1 MKKMKGGFRVSVL
14 GAFVLPH
21 PPIVLNEVGHGEEK
35 KIQSTIDGFKK
46 VALAIAALKP
56 DTIVLSSPHAPAY
69 RDAFFVSECV
79 KVSGSFARFNA
90 RDVVVSASNDLE
102 FVKELKKRN
111 RHFAGSAL
119 DPDDLDHGTMVPVYF
134 IQQALPEF
142 RLVTIGLSFLDDK
155 KHIDIGKTIRE
166 TSEALDRRIV
176 FVASGDLSHRLT
188 KDGPYGYAPEG
199 PIFDKTVT
207 EILASGKLAKLA
219 SISPDLM
226 EKAAECGYRSLL
238 ILSGVVDTLDLIPE
252 LYSYEG
258 PFGVGYATA
267 GFLPVKAMSTD
278 RHVRLARTA
287 IENYVIK
294 GTEIDLPP
302 DTPAELTQFQA
313 GVFVSLHRHDRL
325 RGCIGTIFP
334 VTSCVG
340 EEILRN
346 AVLACSQDPRFAPVG
361 KSELADL
368 DIGVD
373 VLGAPEDIKYKS
385 QLDVKRYGVIVSKG
399 RRKGL
404 LLPDL
409 DGVDTVD
416 QQIQIARQKAGI
428 EPDEEVTLQRFEVVR
443 HHD

>member
-1 MKKMKGGFRVSVL
+1 MSIL

-21 PPIVLNEVGHGEEK
+21 PPIVLHEIGHGEEE

-46 VALAIAALKP
+46 VAQAIAALKP

-69 RDAFFVSECV
+69 RDAFFVSECG
-79 KVSGSFARFNA
+79 KVSGNFARFNA
-90 RDVVVSASNDLE
+90 KQVAISAATDLA
-102 FVKELKKRN
+102 FVAELKKRN
-111 RHFAGSAL
+111 PDFAGSKL
-119 DPDDLDHGTMVPVYF
+119 DADDLDHGTMVPLYF
-134 IQQALPEF
+134 IQQALPSF
-142 RLVTIGLSFLDDK
+142 RLVRIGLSFLDDE
-155 KHIDIGKTIRE
+155 KHIAIGKTIRE
-166 TSEALDRRIV
+166 TAEALGRRTV
-176 FVASGDLSHRLT
+176 FIASGDLSHRLT
-188 KDGPYGYAPEG
+188 KEGPYGFAQEG
-199 PIFDKTVT
+199 PVFDKTIT
-207 EILASGKLAKLA
+207 DILASGKLSKLT

-238 ILSGVVDTLDLIPE
+238 ILSGVIGELNFVPE

-267 GFLPVKAMSTD
+267 AFLPMKAVQKD
-278 RHVRLARTA
+278 RYVRLARLA
-287 IENYVIK
+287 VENFVLK
-294 GTEIDLPP
+294 GVEIDLPP

-313 GVFVSLHRHDRL
+313 GVFVSLHRQHRL

-346 AVLACSQDPRFAPVG
+346 AVFACSQDPRFAPVG
-361 KSELADL
+361 KNELADL

-373 VLGAPEDIKYKS
+373 VLGAPEEINYKS
-385 QLDVKRYGVIVSKG
+385 QLDVKRYGVIVAKG

-409 DGVDTVD
+409 DGVDSVD
-416 QQIQIARQKAGI
+416 QQIQIALQKAGI
-428 EPDEEVTLQRFEVVR
+428 EPDEEYTLQRFEVVR